1 MTILYVCLLIAGLL
15 PIITA
20 SIAKA
25 GAHADNKL
33 PRDAVLIG
41 YRRRANAAHFNS
53 YEAFP
58 LFAVAV
64 ILNLIHAAPTALLDG
79 QAITYVSARIFYVIC
94 YIGDWDGVRSL
105 LFMVALVTNIAIFV
119 IPMLQA

>member
-1 MTILYVCLLIAGLL
+1 MIAGLL
-15 PIITA
+15 PIIAA

-33 PRDAVLIG
+33 PRDAVLTG

-79 QAITYVSARIFYVIC
+79 LVIAYVIARIFYIAC
-94 YIGDWDGVRSL
+94 YIGDWDGVRSV
-105 LFMVALVTNIAIFV
+105 LFMVALVINIAIFA
-119 IPMLQA
+119 IPILQI